1 MDNLSDCEQDVIK
14 LFQHV
19 LLAEIKQNVEKV
31 MKMMDYEGTFSKK
44 QNIKMQSV
52 MESTLKTMIVRY
64 FEVLSNEEII
74 LWCKVYRE
82 MNSPKFKAISEKI
95 QPITISLLEKATEK
109 MIFAAQEKDDD
120 IQ

>member
-1 MDNLSDCEQDVIK
+1 MDNLATYEQDVIK
-14 LFQHV
+14 LFQQI
-19 LLAEIKQNVEKV
+19 LIAEIKQNVEKV
-31 MKMMDYEGTFSKK
+31 MKMMNYSDAFSEK
-44 QNIKMQSV
+44 QNSKMQSI
-52 MESTLKTMIVRY
+52 MESTMKTLIVRY

-95 QPITISLLEKATEK
+95 QPITLSLIEKATEK
-109 MIFAAQEKDDD
+109 MFVVVQEDDND